1 MIILHG
7 EPNDL
12 CGSHLIFTELQNNY
26 FNALKLLVF
35 DFHEVRL
42 VLTCDYYAWM

>member
-12 CGSHLIFTELQNNY
+12 CGSHLILTELQNY